1 MADDHDMVVNTL
13 LAEGFEYQKL
23 QDVKAALG
31 INPIVA
37 FEKQRLNMIASLV

>member
-1 MADDHDMVVNTL
+1 MVVNTL

-31 INPIVA
+31 INPIA
-37 FEKQRLNMIASLV
+37 TLETQLLNMIVNLV